1 MTSWI
6 SWEISDNDG
15 TNPLEKPG
23 DFEFRIAYDFDPGDR
38 GCMYDSNGDG
48 YPGYEASVTLTDA
61 VCETVSVVDEKKRP
75 PTHEEAK
82 ALADWFWTELDR
94 HPEIRDQIQTSGL
107 EQMSFEPDCDDL
119 DD

>member
-6 SWEISDNDG
+6 NWEISDNDG

-23 DFEFRIAYDFDPGDR
+23 DFEFRIEYDFEPGDP

-48 YPGYEASVTLTDA
+48 YPGHDASVTLTNA
-61 VCETVSVVDEKKRP
+61 ICEALQCVGDENKRA

-94 HPEIRDQIQTSGL
+94 HPEIADQIQTFGL
-107 EQMSFEPDCDDL
+107 EQMSFEPE
-119 DD
+119 

>member
-6 SWEISDNDG
+6 NLEISDNDG

-23 DFEFRIAYDFDPGDR
+23 DFEFRIEYDFEPGDP

-48 YPGYEASVTLTDA
+48 YPGHDASVTLTDA
-61 VCETVSVVDEKKRP
+61 ICEALQCVGDEKKRA

-94 HPEIRDQIQTSGL
+94 HPEIADQIQTFGL
-107 EQMSFEPDCDDL
+107 EQMSFEPE
-119 DD
+119 

>member
-6 SWEISDNDG
+6 NWEISDNDG

-23 DFEFRIAYDFDPGDR
+23 DFEFRIEYDFEPGDP

-48 YPGYEASVTLTDA
+48 YPGHDASVTLTNA
-61 VCETVSVVDEKKRP
+61 ICEALQCVGDEKKRA

-94 HPEIRDQIQTSGL
+94 HPEIADQIQTFGL
-107 EQMSFEPDCDDL
+107 EQMSFEPE
-119 DD
+119 